1 MRNQY
6 LLLIKEE
13 VTNGPAY
20 QQAYDA
26 NKCLN
31 VRDLSTRLA
40 TQVLAQ
46 DISLYRHTLFLG
58 DKAYQILNQA
68 IISIR
73 RLDKHLRLI
82 IRINP

>member
-1 MRNQY
+1 MRSQY

-13 VTNGPAY
+13 GSNSPAC
-20 QQAYDA
+20 QLAYDGD
-26 NKCLN
+26 KCLN

-58 DKAYQILNQA
+58 DKAYQILNVT
-68 IISIR
+68 
-73 RLDKHLRLI
+73 KPH
-82 IRINP
+82 

>member
-1 MRNQY
+1 MRNLY

-13 VTNGPAY
+13 GTHDPAY

-58 DKAYQILNQA
+58 DKAYQILNVT
-68 IISIR
+68 
-73 RLDKHLRLI
+73 KPH
-82 IRINP
+82 

>member
-13 VTNGPAY
+13 GSNSPAS
-20 QQAYDA
+20 QLAYDGD
-26 NKCLN
+26 KCLN
-31 VRDLSTRLA
+31 VRDLSTRLS

-58 DKAYQILNQA
+58 DKAYQILNV
-68 IISIR
+68 I
-73 RLDKHLRLI
+73 KPH
-82 IRINP
+82 